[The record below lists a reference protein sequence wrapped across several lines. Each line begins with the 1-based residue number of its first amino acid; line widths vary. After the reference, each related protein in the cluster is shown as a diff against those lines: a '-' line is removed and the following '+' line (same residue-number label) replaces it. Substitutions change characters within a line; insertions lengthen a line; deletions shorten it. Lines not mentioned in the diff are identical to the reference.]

1 MMLAGHKYTLSTDYA
16 GKSEYS
22 DRELMRF
29 VIKRQTWALEE
40 LFHRYNDA
48 GVRFAQRVGM
58 DADLAQEIVAE
69 AFWRVWVQA
78 KRFQPKRGTFGGW
91 FYRIV
96 HNLAIDELRR
106 GKCRLRMEEKLQVQ
120 FRAGQTLQRDEW
132 DSLNGRLDALQVKAA
147 LARLPEQQRAALE
160 LMYADGMTRR
170 EISEHLGIPL
180 GTIHT
185 RVRLGKQKLKRL
197 LLEMPLSMTPGN
209 A

>member
-1 MMLAGHKYTLSTDYA
+1 MTDYT
-16 GKSEYS
+16 

-29 VIKRQTWALEE
+29 ITKRQSWALEV
-40 LFHRYNDA
+40 LFKRYNDP

-78 KRFQPKRGTFGGW
+78 RRFQPKRGSFGGW

-96 HNLAIDELRR
+96 HNLAVDELRR
-106 GKCRLRMEEKLQVQ
+106 AKCRGRMEEKLQAE
-120 FRAGQTLQRDEW
+120 FRSGQLPQRDDW
-132 DSLNGRLDALQVKAA
+132 DSLNGRLDAMHVQAA
-147 LARLPEQQRAALE
+147 LERLPEQQRAALQ
-160 LMYADGMTRR
+160 LMYSEGMTRR

-185 RVRLGKQKLKRL
+185 RVRLGKQKLKRF
-197 LLEMPLSMTPGN
+197 LLEMPMSWAPC
-209 A
+209 